1 MASKGQT
8 KHKRKITADKE
19 NVSDMASAITGSVKE
34 TMKSA
39 SAEVSDGNEKVT
51 AEMPKIAKTESA
63 ILTETNDTK
72 TKRRPNKKGA
82 EAKGEENKDS
92 EPEQSKQAAAPAPA
106 TASEPE
112 ETQANEVEK
121 APSKARG
128 RKKKVEAK
136 EDGSDDVEMVEVA
149 TKSTSPEQ
157 KKPASPAVLSNQK
170 QLSPPAA
177 HKTTKSKSAKSSAAE
192 IQAEIE
198 QNSKSTKETESPA
211 RKTSGRNKATPNYAE
226 IEGKLIN

>member
-51 AEMPKIAKTESA
+51 AEMPKIAKTETA

-82 EAKGEENKDS
+82 EAKGEENKDA
-92 EPEQSKQAAAPAPA
+92 EPEQSKQAAA

-136 EDGSDDVEMVEVA
+136 EDGADDVEMVEVA
-149 TKSTSPEQ
+149 TKSTSPEP

-170 QLSPPAA
+170 QLSPPAV